1 MSSFKD
7 PKKSDNNSDLPIR
20 SLYRQDREPE
30 TDDSTSE
37 DERYKLKS
45 RSRKVDLPERIPK
58 YEDDDDTSD
67 IYGEILPER
76 TRRKADDFLDSVDED
91 EYEPYED
98 DDTEVKGKRFGGFRR
113 KFGRM
118 LSALKQPESSHIPEK
133 DELYFDDESA
143 VDLDSLKAEYRHE
156 SVRQKQP
163 PVKKTVVSAESSAIS
178 ENGDQ
183 YISLDTIKNIAGISD
198 DAEIIQ
204 TPEPP
209 AEIKKDD
216 VIIADDHEYSAA
228 NLIYTSK
235 KKAKPDIITVPPLQ
249 QEPEAVQ
256 ETPDEAEEDDTDN
269 IIPKKRPVEKRK
281 NELPV
286 FDIFEEY
293 AKEQR
298 EKELAEKNSE
308 AQKNVA
314 DDVQADEKKEE
325 IPVSDESTV
334 KEDINKQIPEEAGTD
349 ISETAEQTQTEE
361 PAAEPAEEKSDVPV
375 EEPVIVQA
383 ETINEDNTVNKADD
397 AVEYKKTPPAVV
409 IKEKPVNTTFKRY
422 QRRPVVKEENT
433 EQYKEADV
441 YNRYQ
446 YEQPAVYD
454 TTDNEDISAELNGQ
468 DYSFVQESYV
478 ALEMN
483 MPQTE
488 NKSDSDDEGM
498 PDVLEFDTKP
508 PMMPDMYRGEMSDSH
523 SRESDTADT
532 GEWGEPLSDE
542 ELFAD
547 ETYSEN
553 EQDITDLTESDIPL
567 ITYHVDTEEP
577 FIVMAGKFS
586 KTVRGEYEAVRAYR
600 NKGKKPPKKKTSVN
614 NIVPVSKPQAA
625 TVRPEPEKPIVP
637 VKAVKPES
645 KPAVEN
651 TNVPQKTVTL
661 SEIKAAAAASANA
674 DAPKKTELRKPPA
687 IKPTPKVITE
697 EDIEKQQVKPAP
709 SIKLVN
715 DAEVKNEKT
724 SVNKP
729 KADAKK
735 KRKNQEPPKPASN
748 VVKLEND
755 NKKFKIRD
763 LFGTEEEYDP
773 DDYPEPEAVEPQL
786 DDYTEEK
793 DAEAIENEI
802 TTSFQT
808 VLARTLI
815 LTGTTVLSVAL
826 ALISQFTPLFS
837 ENIKSGWLWYAII
850 SFMLFSISVFAYR
863 MPIVNGLLPLKRF
876 KGNPDTAIAV
886 ASVAVAVQ
894 SITSLF
900 IPNVFI
906 NGTMY
911 IYVPLLLIALLLN
924 SVGKLMIITRTY
936 RNFSYLKRPYP
947 KFAGKILKDA
957 KTAKEMSEELLTTKN
972 IIGYTKRVKFMK
984 NFLQLSYMPD
994 PSERAASKAAPVT
1007 TAVALLCGIMYGVIN
1022 KDLAGAVSSFALT
1035 ACMGVPIICLLAVN
1049 IPLGRLCKSVL
1060 KGGAM
1065 ITSYETVKQFCDTT
1079 AIVVDS
1085 SQLYPKG
1092 SVTLSGMKAFNQGK
1106 LNDAILAG
1114 AAIMYAVN
1122 GNMTHVFENIVQ
1134 CRKEALPEVENV
1146 LYEDEKGLV
1155 GWVRGQRILIGNRK
1169 LLVSHN
1175 IRVPSIELEE
1185 RYTNMGNDITYISV
1199 GGELIAMFILSYKTD
1214 RSIARELR
1222 NLEQNGVNL
1231 IVRTVDANI
1240 TKEKIAKRFGLFYR
1254 CISILPTHLGNTYQ
1268 DMTSEPD
1275 ESARAYLATRGKLSS
1290 FAKAVSGCIRIRAKA
1305 TIVSLLQYVGIV
1317 IGMILITLIS
1327 FVSGFEMLGFFE
1339 ILIFIGFWAITS
1351 VIVTVIKK

>member
-7 PKKSDNNSDLPIR
+7 PKTSDNNSDLPIR
-20 SLYRQDREPE
+20 SLYRQNREPE
-30 TDDSTSE
+30 TDDSMLWTE
-37 DERYKLKS
+37 QDMPES
-45 RSRKVDLPERIPK
+45 RSRKTDLPERIPV

-67 IYGEILPER
+67 IYGEILSG
-76 TRRKADDFLDSVDED
+76 RKSRKTDDLSEYVDED
-91 EYEPYED
+91 EYEPYEED
-98 DDTEVKGKRFGGFRR
+98 NDDTEVRGKRFGGFRQ

-118 LSALKQPESSHIPEK
+118 LSALKQPEGNHIPEK
-133 DELYFDDESA
+133 DDLYFDDESA
-143 VDLDSLKAEYRHE
+143 VDLDSLKAEYRQE
-156 SVRQKQP
+156 NIRQKQQ
-163 PVKKTVVSAESSAIS
+163 PVKKTVVSAESYSVS
-178 ENGDQ
+178 ESGEQ
-183 YISLDTIKNIAGISD
+183 YISLDAVKNIAGIAGD
-198 DAEIIQ
+198 EAVVQ
-204 TPEPP
+204 P
-209 AEIKKDD
+209 AESQKDD

-228 NLIYTSK
+228 SLIYTSK
-235 KKAKPDIITVPPLQ
+235 KKAKPDVITVPPVS
-249 QEPEAVQ
+249 EEEKAVQ
-256 ETPDEAEEDDTDN
+256 EIPEEPEEDDDDN
-269 IIPKKRPVEKRK
+269 IIPKKRPVERRK

-298 EKELAEKNSE
+298 EKELAEKNKD
-308 AQKNVA
+308 AQK
-314 DDVQADEKKEE
+314 DIKEE
-325 IPVSDESTV
+325 GTAENKNEEPSVSDT
-334 KEDINKQIPEEAGTD
+334 NKDIPESSVTD
-349 ISETAEQTQTEE
+349 VPETAVQIQTEE
-361 PAAEPAEEKSDVPV
+361 HITEKPDVSV
-375 EEPVIVQA
+375 TEPVIKQPV
-383 ETINEDNTVNKADD
+383 TDNKISKADD
-397 AVEYKKTPPAVV
+397 TVVYEKTPPAVIV
-409 IKEKPVNTTFKRY
+409 KEKPVSTTFEKYRKKTVI
-422 QRRPVVKEENT
+422 REEST
-433 EQYKEADV
+433 EQYTEQYSEQYTQPDV
-441 YNRYQ
+441 YSDYQ

-454 TTDNEDISAELNGQ
+454 TTDNEDLSAELKGQ
-468 DYSFVQESYV
+468 DYSFVQESFV

-488 NKSDSDDEGM
+488 NRSDRDNDGM
-498 PDVLEFDTKP
+498 PDVLQIDTKP
-508 PMMPDMYRGEMSDSH
+508 PLMPDIYRNETAESMGENIVSEIS
-523 SRESDTADT
+523 DT

-547 ETYSEN
+547 ETDGER
-553 EQDITDLTESDIPL
+553 DVPDLTESDIPL
-567 ITYHVDTEEP
+567 VTYHVDTEEP

-600 NKGKKPPKKKTSVN
+600 SKSVKPKKKPSVSTAAV
-614 NIVPVSKPQAA
+614 IKPPAVQAKA
-625 TVRPEPEKPIVP
+625 EPEKPVVP
-637 VKAVKPES
+637 ISTVKSES
-645 KPAVEN
+645 KPAAPKN
-651 TNVPQKTVTL
+651 DMPQKTVTI
-661 SEIKAAAAASANA
+661 SEIKAAAAAAANA
-674 DAPKKTELRKPPA
+674 AAPKKTELRKPPA
-687 IKPTPKVITE
+687 IKPQPKLITE
-697 EDIEKQQVKPAP
+697 EDIAKNKVRPAP
-709 SIKLVN
+709 AIKS
-715 DAEVKNEKT
+715 AEEKNSED
-724 SVNKP
+724 KP
-729 KADAKK
+729 KADNKK
-735 KRKNQEPPKPASN
+735 KRKPQQPPKPENN

-755 NKKFKIRD
+755 GKKFQIRD

-773 DDYPEPEAVEPQL
+773 DDYPEPETVETQL
-786 DDYTEEK
+786 DDYNEEK

-802 TTSFQT
+802 TNSFQT

-815 LTGTTVLSVAL
+815 LTGTTLLSVAL

-850 SFMLFSISVFAYR
+850 SFLLFSVSVFTYR

-876 KGNPDTAIAV
+876 KGNPDTALAV

-906 NGTMY
+906 DGTMY

-924 SVGKLMIITRTY
+924 SVGKLLIILRTY
-936 RNFSYLKRPYP
+936 RNFSYLKRPYS
-947 KFAGKILKDA
+947 KFAGKIMMDA
-957 KTAKEMSEELLTTKN
+957 KLAKEMSEELLSTKN

-994 PSERAASKAAPVT
+994 PSERAASKAAPIT
-1007 TAVALLCGIMYGVIN
+1007 TAAALLCGIMYGVIN

-1065 ITSYETVKQFCDTT
+1065 ITSYEAVKQFCDTT
-1079 AIVVDS
+1079 AVVVDS

-1092 SVTLSGMKAFNQGK
+1092 SVILSGMKAFNQSK

-1134 CRKEALPEVENV
+1134 CRREALPEVENV

-1169 LLVSHN
+1169 LLTSHN
-1175 IRVPSIELEE
+1175 IRVPSVELEE

-1214 RSIARELR
+1214 RSISRELR
-1222 NLEQNGVNL
+1222 SLEQNGVNL
-1231 IVRTVDANI
+1231 IVRTVDPNI
-1240 TKEKIAKRFGLFYR
+1240 TREKIADRFGLFYR
-1254 CISILPTHLGNTYQ
+1254 CISILPTHLGNAYQ

-1290 FAKAVSGCIRIRAKA
+1290 FAKAVSGCIRIRSKA

-1317 IGMILITLIS
+1317 IGMMLITLIS

-1339 ILIFIGFWAITS
+1339 ILIFIGFWAVTS